1 MAAASIL
8 AGLSILVLGES
19 HMSLADHLTEPLN
32 AKLVQMGAKVH
43 SIGACGAS
51 AGDWLT
57 TKKVDCGAEQ
67 IDNGKIQIK
76 GRDASTTPIAELI
89 AKDKPDLVVL
99 VIGDTMASYDK
110 PAFPKAWAWQSVTS
124 LTKAIAATGTKC
136 AWVGPAWGKAG
147 GMYQKND
154 ARTQLMSQFLA
165 ANVAPCTYIDSL
177 AMSKPGQWI
186 TTDGQHFTVAGYKSW
201 GSAIGDA
208 LGKLPADAVSAKGA
222 KK

>member
-1 MAAASIL
+1 MSTVSVL

-19 HMSLADHLTEPLN
+19 HMSIADHLTEPLN
-32 AKLVQMGAKVH
+32 ANLTKQGAIVH
-43 SIGACGAS
+43 SIGVCGAS
-51 AGDWLT
+51 AGDWLI
-57 TKKVDCGAEQ
+57 TKKADCGAEQ
-67 IDNGKIQIK
+67 IGNNKIQIK
-76 GRDASTTPIAELI
+76 GRDATTTPIGELI
-89 AKDKPDLVVL
+89 AKNKPDLVLL

-110 PAFPKAWAWQSVTS
+110 TAFPKAWAWQSVTS

-154 ARTQLMSQFLA
+154 ARTQLMSQFLST
-165 ANVAPCTYIDSL
+165 NVAPCTYIDSL
-177 AMSKPGQWI
+177 ALSKPGQWP

-201 GSAIGDA
+201 ANAIGSALA
-208 LGKLPADAVSAKGA
+208 KLPPEALSNKGA

>member
-1 MAAASIL
+1 MAASVL
-8 AGLSILVLGES
+8 AGLTLLVLGES
-19 HMSLADHLTEPLN
+19 HMSLENYLTEPLN
-32 AKLVQMGAKVH
+32 AKLTQQGAVVH

-51 AGDWLT
+51 AGDWLIS
-57 TKKVDCGAEQ
+57 KKVDCGAEQ
-67 IDNGKIQIK
+67 QGTSKIQIK
-76 GRDASTTPIAELI
+76 GREATTTPIATLI
-89 AKDKPDLVVL
+89 GKYKPDLVVL

-110 PAFPKAWAWQSVTS
+110 PAFPKTWAWQNVTG

-165 ANVAPCTYIDSL
+165 SNVAPCTYIDSL
-177 AMSKPGQWI
+177 AFSKPGQWV

-201 GSAIGDA
+201 ANAIGDA
-208 LGKLPADAVSAKGA
+208 LGKLPPEAVSNKGT

>member
-1 MAAASIL
+1 MPAVSVL
-8 AGLSILVLGES
+8 AGLTILVLGES
-19 HMSLADHLTEPLN
+19 HMSLANHLTEPLN
-32 AKLVQMGAKVH
+32 AELARQGAIVH

-51 AGDWLT
+51 AGDWLI

-67 IDNGKIQIK
+67 KNNDKIQIR
-76 GRDASTTPIAELI
+76 GRDATTTPIGELI
-89 AKDKPDLVVL
+89 AKERPDLVVL

-154 ARTQLMSQFLA
+154 ERTKLMSSFLA
-165 ANVAPCTYIDSL
+165 SNVAPCTYIDSL
-177 AMSKPGQWI
+177 TFSKPGQWV

-201 GSAIGDA
+201 GTAIGNA
-208 LGKLPADAVSAKGA
+208 LGKLPPAAVSSKGA
-222 KK
+222 K